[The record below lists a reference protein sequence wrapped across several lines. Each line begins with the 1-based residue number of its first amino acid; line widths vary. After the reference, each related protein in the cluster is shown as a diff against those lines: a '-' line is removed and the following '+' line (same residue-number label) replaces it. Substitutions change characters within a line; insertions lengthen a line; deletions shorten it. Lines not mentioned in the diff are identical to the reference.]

1 MKAGVRALSV
11 IATAW
16 TLFTF
21 FLIGLMMV
29 PVVPGAVQVQLP
41 SPDSWVTSIDNETV
55 MMTNNISIRNGGF
68 FPFSDLLFVLELYG
82 TNNTVLAAFNTT
94 ETDLRPNTWAQIPVT
109 FQVNR
114 SNLRNNE
121 VRDVLFNKVTF
132 GGLVYFN
139 TRYLLDFRAQLGI
152 NSSITVGPLIKEDFD
167 VNRTVVSQDGANM
180 TLSIPYSLNTS
191 NVLYGRNL
199 SITGTISN
207 ETGVLGSI
215 DQTIALG
222 VRTEGNLTINLTQ
235 GAYEHLTTSSD
246 HLLLNV
252 TVTIGDLAWTYQS
265 ERDWQPKGG
274 G

>member
-41 SPDSWVTSIDNETV
+41 PSESWVTSIDNDTV
-55 MMTNNISIRNGGF
+55 MMTNNISVRNGGF

-82 TNNTVLAAFNTT
+82 TNNTVIAAFNST

-121 VRDVLFNKVTF
+121 VRDILFNEVTF

-152 NSSITVGPLIKEDFD
+152 NSSIMVGPLIKEDFD
-167 VNRTVVSQDGANM
+167 VNRTVVSQDGGNM

-199 SITGTISN
+199 SIAGTISN

-235 GAYEHLTTSSD
+235 GAYEHLITSSD
-246 HLLLNV
+246 RLLLNV
-252 TVTIGDLAWTYQS
+252 TVTVGDTTWAYQS
-265 ERDWQPKGG
+265 ERDWQPKGSG
-274 G
+274 